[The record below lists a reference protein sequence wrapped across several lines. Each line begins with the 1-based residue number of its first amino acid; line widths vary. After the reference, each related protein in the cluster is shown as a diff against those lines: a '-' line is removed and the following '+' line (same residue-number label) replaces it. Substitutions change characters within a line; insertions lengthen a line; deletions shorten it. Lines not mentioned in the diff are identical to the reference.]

1 MKYFPQFILLCL
13 SFSCTKIPLKN
24 SSSNPGI
31 EPTVP
36 PVVLPTVIP
45 SVTPANI
52 TNPVSNNVVPINLWQ
67 NIDDEILNTIN
78 PAFNKYFKDDFADTK
93 TLDIFVATN
102 RKAKSK
108 GFLCSDEQFS
118 VELDPLTQFGLCKIN
133 VPKNHS
139 VGKIDLAKNNRQS
152 SHEFFKFLQS
162 KSLLQQNFLDQ
173 IKKPGRI
180 PLVFVH
186 GFNVKFQEAV
196 LRAAQIAYD
205 LKYQGPIVLFT
216 WPAGAGDGFFDDN
229 LLNKTYEN
237 NMKTAQGSVEAFK
250 KFLTDLKASGLK
262 INLAVHSMGHQVVLP
277 ALKELGLKNS
287 DARYVHELILNA
299 PDYQAQDF
307 NDMTDIIQKIV
318 NRITLYCSFNDKAMI
333 ASRSVNKN
341 DRLGACTYSENVD
354 SINVSLIDDDTFA
367 LGHGYYSSRAILN
380 DVFQVL
386 LGIEA
391 DRRLFIKKSEP
402 NSTEKYF
409 LRP

>member
-1 MKYFPQFILLCL
+1 MSLKD
-13 SFSCTKIPLKN
+13 STKKPMT
-24 SSSNPGI
+24 
-31 EPTVP
+31 EPVLVTT
-36 PVVLPTVIP
+36 PVVIASPVPTPV
-45 SVTPANI
+45 VTP
-52 TNPVSNNVVPINLWQ
+52 TPIPQVLWQ
-67 NIDDEILNTIN
+67 SLDDDLLSTID
-78 PAFNKYFKDDFADTK
+78 PAFKKFFKDDFSDTK
-93 TLDIFVATN
+93 TLDILIATN

-108 GFLCSDEQFS
+108 SFLCSDDQFG
-118 VELDPLTQFGLCKIN
+118 VELDPVTQFGLCRVN

-152 SHEFFKFLQS
+152 SHDFFKFLQS
-162 KSLLQQNFLDQ
+162 KQLSQPNFLDLV
-173 IKKPGRI
+173 KKSGRT

-205 LKYQGPIVLFT
+205 LKYQGPVVLFT

-237 NMKTAQGSVEAFK
+237 NTKTAQGSIEPFK
-250 KFLTDLKASGLK
+250 KFLLDMKSAGLK

-277 ALKELGLKNS
+277 ALKDLGSKATEN
-287 DARYVHELILNA
+287 AYIHELILNA

-307 NDMTDIIQKIV
+307 NEMTDIIQNIAK
-318 NRITLYCSFNDKAMI
+318 RITLYCSYNDKAMI

-386 LGIEA
+386 LGLEA